1 MQKTTA
7 SLSTAESP
15 CDGRVPSLG
24 VDRGAAAIE
33 YGIMVA
39 LISAV
44 LIATLAMTGNSLNAL
59 FYQVAFMFGGIQ

>member
-1 MQKTTA
+1 MHKMLASASTTQ
-7 SLSTAESP
+7 SP
-15 CDGRVPSLG
+15 VAAR
-24 VDRGAAAIE
+24 DRGAAAIE

-59 FYQVAFMFGGIQ
+59 FYQITYLFGGI

>member
-1 MQKTTA
+1 MYKMLASASTTQ
-7 SLSTAESP
+7 SP
-15 CDGRVPSLG
+15 TVGR
-24 VDRGAAAIE
+24 DRGAAAIE

-59 FYQVAFMFGGIQ
+59 FYQITYMFGGI